1 MEGDA
6 RREGHTYKVYI
17 FCFKVTDIRVHVVC
31 GRGGEE
37 RRVRRPGGHSRAMS
51 QWRYTRMSVLGR
63 TPMRDLVIG
72 RLSQATRRELP
83 RKHATGV
90 RATEC
95 DGVFRQG
102 HSAHIIS

>member
-1 MEGDA
+1 
-6 RREGHTYKVYI
+6 
-17 FCFKVTDIRVHVVC
+17 
-31 GRGGEE
+31 
-37 RRVRRPGGHSRAMS
+37 
-51 QWRYTRMSVLGR
+51 MSVLGR